1 MVDTKANIEIS
12 DEMKLEKEI
21 EEKQKQ
27 LHELRYG
34 DMERAYKEFE
44 EARDIAIKK
53 YNVWK
58 QAALKHG
65 QAPKNMLVYF
75 NTWSI

>member
-1 MVDTKANIEIS
+1 MVETKQDIEIS
-12 DEMKLEKEI
+12 EEIKLEKEI
-21 EEKQKQ
+21 EEKQQK

-34 DMERAYKEFE
+34 DMEKAYKDFE
-44 EARDIAIKK
+44 EAKEVAIKK

-75 NTWSI
+75 NSWTL

>member
-1 MVDTKANIEIS
+1 MVDTKQDIKSSE
-12 DEMKLEKEI
+12 EMKLEKKI
-21 EEKQKQ
+21 EDMQQQ

-34 DMERAYKEFE
+34 DIEKAYKEFE
-44 EARDIAIKK
+44 QAKEVAIKK

-75 NTWSI
+75 NSWTL

>member
-1 MVDTKANIEIS
+1 MIDTKKDIEIS
-12 DEMKLEKEI
+12 DEIKLEKEI

-34 DMERAYKEFE
+34 DMEKAYKEFE
-44 EARDIAIKK
+44 EARDIAVTK
-53 YNVWK
+53 YNTWK

-75 NTWSI
+75 NSWTI